1 MRHSLQYSRMDRD
14 TTEFFQTLF
23 DSLKREMHQEFDA
36 AKARLERMD
45 ARQERRL
52 DALEERLRKLENGGA
67 R

>member
-1 MRHSLQYSRMDRD
+1 MDRD

-36 AKARLERMD
+36 AKARLARMD

>member
-1 MRHSLQYSRMDRD
+1 
-14 TTEFFQTLF
+14 
-23 DSLKREMHQEFDA
+23 MHQEFDA